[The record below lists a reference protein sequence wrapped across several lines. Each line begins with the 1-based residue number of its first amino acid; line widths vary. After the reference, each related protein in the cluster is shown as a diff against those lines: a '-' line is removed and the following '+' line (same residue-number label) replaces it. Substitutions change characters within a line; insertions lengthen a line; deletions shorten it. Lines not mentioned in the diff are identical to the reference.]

1 VSLYPTRTR
10 RELLAAVANGQ
21 VITDYTADCFVAVL
35 FPDAPTSW
43 QDRVTVTARV
53 REAEQAG
60 WIKEQGTDWR
70 LTEAGWDA
78 LGRAS

>member
-10 RELLAAVANGQ
+10 RDLLAAVGNGQ
-21 VITDYTADCFVAVL
+21 VLTDYTADTFVALL

-60 WIKEQGTDWR
+60 WIEEQGSDWR
-70 LTEAGWDA
+70 LTEAGWA
-78 LGRAS
+78 VLGRAS